1 MYLYK
6 IYMIDSTGARK
17 DVEYLDY
24 SDHLTSEENNERA
37 QMLVD
42 SLQKK
47 NPQEEYGFK
56 RTIVPGI

>member
-6 IYMIDSTGARK
+6 IYMIDSTGMRK
-17 DVEYLDY
+17 DVEYLEY

-56 RTIVPGI
+56 RTLVPGI

>member
-1 MYLYK
+1 
-6 IYMIDSTGARK
+6 MIDSTGTRR
-17 DVEYLDY
+17 DVEYLEY

-56 RTIVPGI
+56 RTLVPGI